1 VTASAKRLP
10 WYRRLAFRLAVLVTL
25 LLLGFDFVVPRVFS
39 ALHGWL
45 VESEGHVVYSLTS
58 EPDREEL
65 SLRSAVDCEAI
76 ALLDAGAGTNVSL
89 AAIQS
94 ALVAWREE
102 FPTVFLVCDAELRV
116 RAASPCLRLEVGEPA
131 PSKRPGW
138 EFLHWFPLRRDGA
151 LRGWLALLPPPPDAI
166 ANGFAAEWAG
176 KSAVVSEAEMEAR
189 YQRMRFAGE
198 VSIWVLRLA
207 IVAIVALFFSWL
219 VTRRL
224 ARLAA
229 VARADLGTTTTTTVG
244 AVARGSDE
252 IAALAQALGDSRQR
266 VQSLL
271 DELGARDRAR
281 REWVAQV
288 SHDLRTPLT
297 ALMAVLERSL
307 PAVDRLLV
315 QCAAGSAQG
324 DAHEL
329 RTAIHV
335 ALADADRVAQL
346 ARDLLEAARLDLPD
360 QLETEPLLVGELVL
374 RVGQELA
381 PLAAKSGITL
391 SAVPAVGLPTVPGDG
406 RRLLRVLEN
415 LVRNA
420 IEHAH
425 GRVEVRATAA
435 GSGVHVEVLDDGP
448 GLLADPAASDARRA
462 DAAGLGLQIAR
473 RILAAHG
480 SELEL
485 VDRPEGGCCSRFVLS
500 PAASSG

>member
-1 VTASAKRLP
+1 MTASARRLP

-25 LLLGFDFVVPRVFS
+25 LLLGFDFVVPRVFT

-45 VESEGHVVYSLTS
+45 VESEGHVVYSFTI
-58 EPDREEL
+58 EPDSKEIA
-65 SLRSAVDCEAI
+65 LRSAVDGEAL
-76 ALLDAGAGTNVSL
+76 ALLDAGTGASVSL

-94 ALVAWREE
+94 ALVAWRGE

-116 RAASPCLRLEVGEPA
+116 RAASPCLRLAIGEPA
-131 PSKRPGW
+131 PSTRPGW
-138 EFLHWFPLRRDGA
+138 EFLHWFPLRRADV
-151 LRGWLALLPPPPDAI
+151 LRGWLALLPPPPDAM

-176 KSAVVSEAEMEAR
+176 KSAVVSQSEMDAR
-189 YQRMRFAGE
+189 YERMQFASE

-207 IVAIVALFFSWL
+207 LVAIVALSFSWL

-229 VARADLGTTTTTTVG
+229 VARADLGITTS
-244 AVARGSDE
+244 ASESARGSDE

-281 REWVAQV
+281 REWIAQV

-297 ALMAVLERSL
+297 ALVARLERAL
-307 PAVDRLLV
+307 PVVDRLLA
-315 QCAAGSAQG
+315 QCAAGSTLG
-324 DAHEL
+324 DANEL
-329 RTAIHV
+329 RTAIDV

-381 PLAAKSGITL
+381 PLAAKSAIAL
-391 SAVPAVGLPTVPGDG
+391 SAMPSAGMPMVPGDG

-435 GSGVHVEVLDDGP
+435 PNGVLVEVLDDGP
-448 GLLADPAASDARRA
+448 GLLTDPAVSDARRA

-480 SELEL
+480 SELVL
-485 VDRPEGGCCSRFVLS
+485 ADRQEGGCCSRFVL
-500 PAASSG
+500 AAHS